1 MKKNF
6 IIILYLISILSVTNA
21 QNGYFNNVYL
31 VNNNTVGRS
40 ITKDDSNYVA
50 LSISQ
55 DTAGYN
61 MLNFCRFDHNSN
73 LIFSKNFGEAH
84 KNYFTGYSGNIHKT
98 YDGNFIICGGI
109 QDTIGY
115 GAVGYLLKVTPNFDT
130 IFLRKFVDTI
140 YNYLELEQSQETS
153 DKGFILCGGIA
164 SGAHNQ
170 CIILIKT
177 DSLGNQIFRKTYTLE
192 GVDDARNV
200 IQTPDKG
207 YLLGCYSWNYYSA
220 SYSGDPWVLKLDS
233 LGNLEWS
240 RKLGGPNQD
249 GSAIVALAND
259 SNYIVATAY
268 AYSTIPGNSSD
279 LKIEVLKIDNYNN
292 IIWDKQYDTIRTFNY
307 PNMIKVLEN
316 DNILVVGSTFFGD
329 GVNWYTTSW
338 VLKLKPNGDSI
349 YYKLFYKFND
359 SYTIDNTANDFCINA
374 DNSIVI
380 CGDVTEANTY
390 QMIWL
395 VGMDSMG
402 CIQPGCDPTGIV
414 ELKYTKQEMIRVYPN
429 PATNQTTIAY
439 SQLKEE
445 GSIHIYNMLGQMVYE
460 EKIVKGTMQTNLNIQ
475 NYKAGLYKVIVRE
488 KGMMI
493 GEVSLVKE

>member
-1 MKKNF
+1 M
-6 IIILYLISILSVTNA
+6 SILSVSNA

-31 VNNNTVGRS
+31 VNNSNTVGRS

-55 DTAGYN
+55 DTSGLN
-61 MLNFCRFDHNSN
+61 ILNFCRFGYNSN
-73 LIFSKNFGEAH
+73 LIYSKNFGEAN
-84 KNYFTGYSGNIHKT
+84 KNYFAGYPGNIHKT
-98 YDGNFIICGGI
+98 YDGNFIICGSI
-109 QDTIGY
+109 QDTIGGY

-130 IFLRKFVDTI
+130 IFLRKFVDTV
-140 YNYLELEQSQETS
+140 YNFIGFEQSQETN
-153 DKGFILCGGIA
+153 DKGFILCGSIA

-192 GVDDARNV
+192 GVDDTRDV

-233 LGNLEWS
+233 LGNLKWS
-240 RKLGGPNQD
+240 RKLGGTNQD
-249 GSAIVALAND
+249 GAAHVALSND
-259 SNYIVATAY
+259 SNYIVTYAFAY
-268 AYSTIPGNSSD
+268 FTEPMSASN
-279 LKIEVLKIDNYNN
+279 LKIEVLKLDNYNN
-292 IIWDKQYDTIRTFNY
+292 IIWDKQYDTIRQANY
-307 PNMIKVLEN
+307 PNMVKVLKN
-316 DNILVVGSTFFGD
+316 GNIIIIGTTYFWD
-329 GVNWYTTSW
+329 GVSTYANFTSW

-349 YYKLFYKFND
+349 YYRMFYKFND
-359 SYTIDNTANDFCINA
+359 EYTNDNTACDFCINA

-380 CGDVTEANTY
+380 CGDVTEATTY

-402 CIQPGCDPTGIV
+402 CIQPGCDPTAGI
-414 ELKYTKQEMIRVYPN
+414 EEIKPIKEAIRIFPN

-445 GSIHIYNMLGQMVYE
+445 GTIHIYNLLGQIVYE
-460 EKIVKGTMQTNLNIQ
+460 EMIAKGSSQTKLSIQ
-475 NYKAGLYKVIVRE
+475 NLKAGLYKVIVRE